1 MPATK
6 KVSSIGRSSAA
17 QPGALVRRNL
27 TREISRHRVLPV
39 RLDSRSSAA
48 PARSAPGWASV
59 PADGYRA
66 TRLPLP
72 RGLPGG
78 REPHLLAPFVE
89 SGGFLP
95 RKSTL
100 DPLDSLDKEHHRV
113 GCFGLT
119 IGALN
124 IYHAKLLKPGAIRW
138 RRHLAGGGCPCRRRM
153 HRSLPNPKAR
163 RSQHGAWQGFAALPG
178 KCCGSTWP
186 NGSPALPMMRATA
199 ENLSRR
205 IPHSPRRSGS
215 AMRRSPGSCRR
226 WAFKPSRRP
235 PTMRPPDWLGCRAPK
250 ACKPAQGNAFA
261 KLAELDLRR
270 G

>member
-1 MPATK
+1 MPGWARLGWPAQWAK
-6 KVSSIGRSSAA
+6 FSARCARSTRCSE
-17 QPGALVRRNL
+17 RRK
-27 TREISRHRVLPV
+27 RRP
-39 RLDSRSSAA
+39 
-48 PARSAPGWASV
+48 RSAPVGAVRRIW
-59 PADGYRA
+59 
-66 TRLPLP
+66 RLPAAKIDAGPARLTRQGTP
-72 RGLPGG
+72 PG
-78 REPHLLAPFVE
+78 RLLRPDDRRAQHLSCKIAQAR
-89 SGGFLP
+89 S
-95 RKSTL
+95 
-100 DPLDSLDKEHHRV
+100 DPLAAA
-113 GCFGLT
+113 FG
-119 IGALN
+119 G
-124 IYHAKLLKPGAIRW
+124 
-138 RRHLAGGGCPCRRRM
+138 RRM

-199 ENLSRR
+199 ENFSRR